1 MKGIVRYEYD
11 RTKDICKFTAW
22 LGHRFTS
29 ILHKSGYTRSKQ
41 KYLFAHIGMAGF
53 SVHKF
58 FIPDIKQ
65 ILLHILDT
73 GSQFDV
79 NFKAIENIVKIID
92 NDIMVS
98 HGKLSPLDMNIINND
113 MRYPPLPVQKPVYEN
128 YINIRN
134 TNMSRGMLLDGPV
147 GIGKTYMSLSIALAL
162 KSEVTLIV
170 APLATIDK
178 VWSNSLSG
186 DGVLFNNPQSHY
198 IVGSD
203 TDYRGEKY
211 VLCHYENIGKIM
223 DLYSKY
229 NINFTMLI
237 VDEIHNFTDMKSN
250 RTKLLIDIT
259 DKIPFKDT
267 LPMSGTPIK
276 AGYKDLV
283 AILKIVYSDF
293 STTVMNRYIKLYR
306 GSSWLMK
313 EVLKDKYRGVSTVLK
328 KTDMKIPPLTTTN
341 VKIKIKNGGKY
352 TLAAIRRRLIDY
364 VETRQ
369 RELDD
374 NYDTYSEQ
382 YTRLYTK
389 AKDILL
395 ETGKV
400 SVDKFKWYERTVKL
414 IVGAHNN
421 NSLMSV
427 ANDIREVN
435 VFEKTYIISV
445 LNSTDSNIFKDVKS
459 IYKYS
464 SLKVRGEALANVV
477 MRSRIDCYS
486 EMATAADIL
495 EFVNSTTNKTI
506 IFSNYTDVCESVRQS
521 CLSRKLKPI
530 TVYGDTS
537 KDLNKNVNIFSSVSN
552 INPLIATYKSLS
564 TGVPLIAANVVVLF
578 GLPHRQYIFEQA
590 IGRAWRTGQTLPVS
604 VYITELN
611 TGDDPNITDRDVDII
626 DFFRNEV
633 SAITGKEDSV
643 TLDRGM
649 LEGFGPELT
658 DTMSPVDTFITKS
671 MKITSD
677 IIDKWK

>member
-643 TLDRGM
+643 TLDRGVRRIWSR
-649 LEGFGPELT
+649 T
-658 DTMSPVDTFITKS
+658 N
-671 MKITSD
+671 
-677 IIDKWK
+677 